1 MPHTMRPFVLL
12 LAAIASVA
20 PLAGQTAAL
29 QVPTELS
36 LLGAVQLGRQ
46 QAVVATLANLNAQAA
61 QNRVGLKRA
70 DLLPQVSASGSI
82 TPQVVNLE
90 QFGIPVATS
99 VTPPFTLYALQ
110 LNASQMIFDAAAIER
125 LKAAAD
131 SATVAGLD
139 AQNAGNLAGAAAGLT
154 YLRVLAAG
162 ELVSAREAD
171 SAIAAAL
178 LAQAHQ
184 FQAAGV
190 TPAIDL
196 TRNEVN
202 TRAVQSD
209 LLSARNELARA
220 RLELLRILNL
230 PLDAPLILTDSLGT
244 PPVDVPLAPAE
255 AVPFALEHRPDVVAE
270 RGRTQV
276 AQQSLRAIGY
286 ENLPSLGFQG
296 QWESSGPETTR
307 MLGSYRLMFGLQVP
321 VFDGLR
327 RQRRHSEQS
336 LKVEAQQIRERD
348 VSRQAEQEVRRSLL
362 DLGTA
367 QNTVAIAADRVQL
380 AGQELRQATERFE
393 AGVAGSVETTQAQ
406 AVVVAARNALI
417 QARASYGVARIT
429 LYQALGILDQLQ

>member
-1 MPHTMRPFVLL
+1 MPHSMRSVALL
-12 LAAIASVA
+12 LAALSAAA
-20 PLAGQTAAL
+20 PLTAQAPP

-46 QAVVATLANLNAQAA
+46 QAVAATLANINAQVA

-70 DLLPQVSASGSI
+70 DYLPQVSASGSI

-90 QFGIPVATS
+90 QFGIPVAMS

-110 LNASQMIFDAAAIER
+110 LNASQLIFDAAAIER
-125 LKAAAD
+125 VKAASD
-131 SATVAGLD
+131 SAKVAGLD
-139 AQNAGNLAGAAAGLT
+139 AQHAGDLAGTAAGLA
-154 YLRVLAAG
+154 YLRVLAMG

-171 SAIAAAL
+171 SAIAASL
-178 LAQAHQ
+178 LTQARQ

-202 TRAVQSD
+202 TRTVQSD
-209 LLSARNELARA
+209 LLTARNQLAGA

-230 PLDAPLILTDSLGT
+230 PLDAPLVLTDSLGT
-244 PPVDVPLAPAE
+244 PPVGVPTAPAE

-270 RGRTQV
+270 HGRTQV
-276 AQQSLRAIGY
+276 AEQSLKAIGY

-321 VFDGLR
+321 ILDGFR

-336 LKVEAQQIRERD
+336 LRVEAQLVRERD

-367 QNTVAIAADRVQL
+367 QNTVAIAADRVEL
-380 AGQELRQATERFE
+380 AAQELRQATERFN

-429 LYQALGILDQLQ
+429 LYQALGVLDQLQ